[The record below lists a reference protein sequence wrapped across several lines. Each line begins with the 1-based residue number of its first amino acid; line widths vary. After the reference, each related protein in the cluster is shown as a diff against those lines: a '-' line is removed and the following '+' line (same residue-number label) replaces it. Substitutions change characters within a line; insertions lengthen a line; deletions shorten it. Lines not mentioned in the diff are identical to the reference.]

1 MQRRL
6 SLHPR
11 LSKSTVRF
19 VFRFNLISF
28 KLTKHL
34 TYRSLME
41 NLWSVVSLHHDFIN
55 SLNKSLIWLHIHRND
70 VLQTVVNIIRA
81 KYVLIFGSSL
91 HEKMWHNLIQGGG
104 MRLSATGSVNKNLW
118 RSNNICNRT
127 LLNIIEFAL
136 VLVRILKSKTPFYC
150 YYI

>member
-1 MQRRL
+1 ML
-6 SLHPR
+6 
-11 LSKSTVRF
+11 KFENV
-19 VFRFNLISF
+19 
-28 KLTKHL
+28 
-34 TYRSLME
+34 YRYDNSC
-41 NLWSVVSLHHDFIN
+41 N

-127 LLNIIEFAL
+127 IKHYWIRASISTDTKEQDSVLLLLLIVMTFDLTQWPSNINLASQASSFESVAFPSF
-136 VLVRILKSKTPFYC
+136 V
-150 YYI
+150 